1 MFGAAGSVLL
11 AEWRV
16 GLIGVS
22 YTAQGAV
29 RIHGYGL
36 QISFVGHIKEVKL
49 AERQGS
55 DIARFWEE
63 EEGEEEFEQE
73 LLATSS
79 GTVAAIVAALAAREA
94 AAYS

>member
-36 QISFVGHIKEVKL
+36 QISFVGHTNRGQAGGETEL
-49 AERQGS
+49 RHRQVL
-55 DIARFWEE
+55 E
-63 EEGEEEFEQE
+63 
-73 LLATSS
+73 
-79 GTVAAIVAALAAREA
+79 
-94 AAYS
+94 